1 MKSDYH
7 LPVLLKESINGL
19 KIDDEGIYVD
29 ATFGGGGHSLEIL
42 RSLSKKGRLISFDQD
57 PDSINNSYEESNFY
71 FVNENFKYMKRFLK
85 NLGFSKVNGIL
96 ADLGVSSFQINT
108 PARGFS
114 YRYDAALDMRM
125 NKNNTLDA
133 MKVINSY
140 NHENLSKIL
149 FEYGDI
155 KNSKKISEEI
165 IKARTANKIN
175 TTFDFNKILKPLYPE
190 RYLNKNLSR
199 IYQAI
204 RIEVNKELDV
214 LKSFLEQTSE
224 LLLPG
229 GRLCVISYHSLEDRM
244 VKRYITNGNFST
256 TAEKDLYGNFS
267 VPFKKI
273 GKMIQPSAV
282 ELKENIRSRSAKLRI
297 AEKIW
302 LNEE

>member
-42 RSLSKKGRLISFDQD
+42 RSLSKKGRLVSFDQD
-57 PDSINNSYEESNFY
+57 LDSKNNSYEESNFY

-125 NKNNTLDA
+125 NKNNKLDA

-297 AEKIW
+297 AEKI
-302 LNEE
+302 

>member
-19 KIDDEGIYVD
+19 KIDDKGIYVD

-42 RSLSKKGRLISFDQD
+42 RSLSKKGKLVSFDQD

-155 KNSKKISEEI
+155 NNSKKISEEI

-175 TTFDFNKILKPLYPE
+175 TTFDLNKILKPLYPE

-256 TAEKDLYGNFS
+256 IVEKDLYGNFS

-297 AEKIW
+297 AEKI
-302 LNEE
+302 

>member
-42 RSLSKKGRLISFDQD
+42 RSLSKKGRLVSFDQD

-175 TTFDFNKILKPLYPE
+175 TTFDLNKILKPLYPE
-190 RYLNKNLSR
+190 RYLNKNLSK

-204 RIEVNKELDV
+204 RIEVNKELDA

-229 GRLCVISYHSLEDRM
+229 GRLCVISYHSLEDRI

-256 TAEKDLYGNFS
+256 TADKDLYGNFS

-273 GKMIQPSAV
+273 GKMIQPSAL

-297 AEKIW
+297 AEKI
-302 LNEE
+302 

>member
-42 RSLSKKGRLISFDQD
+42 KSLSKKGRLVSFDQD

-175 TTFDFNKILKPLYPE
+175 TTFDLNKILKPLYPKS
-190 RYLNKNLSR
+190 YLNKNLSR

-297 AEKIW
+297 AEKI
-302 LNEE
+302 

>member
-42 RSLSKKGRLISFDQD
+42 RSLSKKGRLVSFDQD
-57 PDSINNSYEESNFY
+57 PDSLSNSYDDSNFY

-96 ADLGVSSFQINT
+96 ADLGISSFQINT

-125 NKNNTLDA
+125 NKNNPLDA
-133 MKVINSY
+133 MEVINSY
-140 NHENLSKIL
+140 SHENLSKIL
-149 FEYGDI
+149 FEYADI

-214 LKSFLEQTSE
+214 LKSFLEHPAT
-224 LLLPG
+224 
-229 GRLCVISYHSLEDRM
+229 IFM
-244 VKRYITNGNFST
+244 
-256 TAEKDLYGNFS
+256 
-267 VPFKKI
+267 
-273 GKMIQPSAV
+273 
-282 ELKENIRSRSAKLRI
+282 
-297 AEKIW
+297 
-302 LNEE
+302 

>member
-42 RSLSKKGRLISFDQD
+42 KSLSKKGRLVSFDQD

-114 YRYDAALDMRM
+114 YRYDAVLDMRM
-125 NKNNTLDA
+125 NKNNTLNA
-133 MKVINSY
+133 MRVINSY
-140 NHENLSKIL
+140 SHENLSKIL

-165 IKARTANKIN
+165 IKARTLNKIN
-175 TTFDFNKILKPLYPE
+175 TTFDLNKILKPLYPE

-256 TAEKDLYGNFS
+256 TAEKDIYGNFS

-273 GKMIQPSAV
+273 GKMIQPSAI

-297 AEKIW
+297 AEKI
-302 LNEE
+302 

>member
-42 RSLSKKGRLISFDQD
+42 RSLSKKGKLVSFDQD
-57 PDSINNSYEESNFY
+57 PDSINNSNEESNFY
-71 FVNENFKYMKRFLK
+71 FVNENFKYMNRFLK

-190 RYLNKNLSR
+190 RYLNKNLSK

-204 RIEVNKELDV
+204 RIEVNKELDA
-214 LKSFLEQTSE
+214 LKSFLEQTSK

-244 VKRYITNGNFST
+244 VKRYINNGNFST
-256 TAEKDLYGNFS
+256 TADKDLYGNFS

-273 GKMIQPSAV
+273 GKMIQPSAL

-297 AEKIW
+297 AEKI
-302 LNEE
+302 

>member
-19 KIDDEGIYVD
+19 KIDDDGIYVD

-165 IKARTANKIN
+165 IKARTANKIT

-297 AEKIW
+297 AEKI
-302 LNEE
+302 

>member
-42 RSLSKKGRLISFDQD
+42 KSLSKKGRLVSFDQD

-133 MKVINSY
+133 MQVINSY

-165 IKARTANKIN
+165 IKARTLNKIN
-175 TTFDFNKILKPLYPE
+175 TTFDLNKILKPLYPE

-297 AEKIW
+297 AEKI
-302 LNEE
+302 

>member
-19 KIDDEGIYVD
+19 KIVDEGIYVD

-42 RSLSKKGRLISFDQD
+42 KSLSKKGRLVSFDQD
-57 PDSINNSYEESNFY
+57 PDSINNSYDESNFY

-108 PARGFS
+108 PDRGFS

-125 NKNNTLDA
+125 NKNNTLNA
-133 MKVINSY
+133 MRVINSY
-140 NHENLSKIL
+140 SHENLSKIL

-175 TTFDFNKILKPLYPE
+175 TTFDLNKILKPLYPE
-190 RYLNKNLSR
+190 KYLNKNLSR

-297 AEKIW
+297 AEKI
-302 LNEE
+302 

>member
-42 RSLSKKGRLISFDQD
+42 RSLSKKGRLVSFDQD

-175 TTFDFNKILKPLYPE
+175 TTFDLNKILKPLYPE
-190 RYLNKNLSR
+190 RYFNKNLSR

-297 AEKIW
+297 AEKI
-302 LNEE
+302 

>member
-42 RSLSKKGRLISFDQD
+42 RSLSKKGRLVSFDQD
-57 PDSINNSYEESNFY
+57 PDSLSNSYDESNFY
-71 FVNENFKYMKRFLK
+71 FVNENFKHMKRFLK

-96 ADLGVSSFQINT
+96 ADLGISSFQINT

-125 NKNNTLDA
+125 NKNNSLDA
-133 MKVINSY
+133 MEVINSY
-140 NHENLSKIL
+140 SHENLSKIL
-149 FEYGDI
+149 FEYADI

-190 RYLNKNLSR
+190 RYLNKNLSK

-204 RIEVNKELDV
+204 RIEVNKELDA

-256 TAEKDLYGNFS
+256 IADKDIYGNFS

-273 GKMIQPSAV
+273 GKMIQPSAI
-282 ELKENIRSRSAKLRI
+282 EQKENKRSRSAKLRI
-297 AEKIW
+297 AEKI
-302 LNEE
+302 

>member
-42 RSLSKKGRLISFDQD
+42 RSLSKKGRLVSFDQD
-57 PDSINNSYEESNFY
+57 PDSLSNSYDDSNFY

-96 ADLGVSSFQINT
+96 ADLGISSFQINT
-108 PARGFS
+108 AARGFS

-125 NKNNTLDA
+125 NKNNSLDA
-133 MKVINSY
+133 MEVINSY
-140 NHENLSKIL
+140 SHENLSKIL
-149 FEYGDI
+149 FEYADI

-175 TTFDFNKILKPLYPE
+175 TTFDLNKILKPLYPE
-190 RYLNKNLSR
+190 RYLNKNLSK

-204 RIEVNKELDV
+204 RIEVNKELDA

-256 TAEKDLYGNFS
+256 IADKDLYGNFS

-273 GKMIQPSAV
+273 GKMIQPSAL
-282 ELKENIRSRSAKLRI
+282 EQKENIRSRSAKLRI
-297 AEKIW
+297 AEKI
-302 LNEE
+302 

>member
-42 RSLSKKGRLISFDQD
+42 KSLSKKGRLVSFDQD

-165 IKARTANKIN
+165 IKARTLNKIN
-175 TTFDFNKILKPLYPE
+175 TTFDLNKILKPLYPE

-256 TAEKDLYGNFS
+256 TAEKDTYGNFS

-297 AEKIW
+297 AEKI
-302 LNEE
+302 

>member
-19 KIDDEGIYVD
+19 KIDEEGIYVD

-42 RSLSKKGRLISFDQD
+42 RTLSKKGRLISFDQD

-108 PARGFS
+108 PDRGFS

-125 NKNNTLDA
+125 NKKNTLNA
-133 MKVINSY
+133 KEVINSY

-149 FEYGDI
+149 FEYGEI
-155 KNSKKISEEI
+155 KNSKKISKEI

-175 TTFDFNKILKPLYPE
+175 TTFDLNKILKPLYPE

-224 LLLPG
+224 LLSPG
-229 GRLCVISYHSLEDRM
+229 GRLCVISYHSLEDRI

-273 GKMIQPSAV
+273 GKMIQPSAE

-297 AEKIW
+297 AEKI
-302 LNEE
+302 

>member
-42 RSLSKKGRLISFDQD
+42 RSLSKKGRLVSFDQD

-165 IKARTANKIN
+165 IKARTLNKIN
-175 TTFDFNKILKPLYPE
+175 TTFDLNKILKPLYPE

-297 AEKIW
+297 AEKI
-302 LNEE
+302 

>member
-1 MKSDYH
+1 MYYH
-7 LPVLLKESINGL
+7 NPVMLKQCINALNIKPNGV
-19 KIDDEGIYVD
+19 YVD

-114 YRYDAALDMRM
+114 YRFDAALDMRM

-149 FEYGDI
+149 FEYGEI
-155 KNSKKISEEI
+155 KNSKKISKEI

-175 TTFDFNKILKPLYPE
+175 TTFDLNKILKPLYPE

-297 AEKIW
+297 AEKI
-302 LNEE
+302 

>member
-42 RSLSKKGRLISFDQD
+42 KSLSKKGRLVSFDQD

-114 YRYDAALDMRM
+114 YRYDATLDMRM

-165 IKARTANKIN
+165 IKARMLNKIN
-175 TTFDFNKILKPLYPE
+175 TTFDLNKILKPLYPE

-297 AEKIW
+297 AEKI
-302 LNEE
+302 

>member
-42 RSLSKKGRLISFDQD
+42 RSLSKKGRLVSFDQD

-108 PARGFS
+108 PSRGFS

-133 MKVINSY
+133 MKVVNSY

-297 AEKIW
+297 AEKI
-302 LNEE
+302 

>member
-165 IKARTANKIN
+165 VKARTANKIN

-297 AEKIW
+297 AEKI
-302 LNEE
+302 

>member
-42 RSLSKKGRLISFDQD
+42 KSLSKKGRLVSFDQD

-165 IKARTANKIN
+165 IKARMANKIN

-297 AEKIW
+297 AEKI
-302 LNEE
+302 

>member
-7 LPVLLKESINGL
+7 LPVLLKESINAL
-19 KIDDEGIYVD
+19 KIDDEGVYVD

-42 RSLSKKGRLISFDQD
+42 KSLSKKGRLVSFDQD
-57 PDSINNSYEESNFY
+57 PDSINNFYEESNFY

-96 ADLGVSSFQINT
+96 ADLGISSFQINT

-125 NKNNTLDA
+125 NKNNSLDA
-133 MKVINSY
+133 MEVINSY
-140 NHENLSKIL
+140 SHENLSKIL
-149 FEYGDI
+149 FEYADI
-155 KNSKKISEEI
+155 KNSKKISEKI

-190 RYLNKNLSR
+190 RYLNKNLSK

-204 RIEVNKELDV
+204 RIEVNKELDA

-256 TAEKDLYGNFS
+256 IADKDLYGNFS

-273 GKMIQPSAV
+273 GKMIQPSAL
-282 ELKENIRSRSAKLRI
+282 EQKENIRSRSAKLRI
-297 AEKIW
+297 AEKI
-302 LNEE
+302 

>member
-165 IKARTANKIN
+165 VKARTANKIN
-175 TTFDFNKILKPLYPE
+175 TTFDLNKILKPLYPE

-297 AEKIW
+297 AEKI
-302 LNEE
+302 

>member
-1 MKSDYH
+1 MGMKSDYH

-19 KIDDEGIYVD
+19 KIVDEGIYVD

-42 RSLSKKGRLISFDQD
+42 KSLSKKGRLVSFDQD
-57 PDSINNSYEESNFY
+57 PDSTNNSFEETNFY
-71 FVNENFKYMKRFLK
+71 LVNENFKYMKRFLK

-108 PARGFS
+108 PDRGFS

-125 NKNNTLDA
+125 NKNNTLNA
-133 MKVINSY
+133 MRVINSY
-140 NHENLSKIL
+140 SHENLSKIL

-175 TTFDFNKILKPLYPE
+175 TTFDLNKILKPLYPE
-190 RYLNKNLSR
+190 KYLNKNLSR

-297 AEKIW
+297 AEKI
-302 LNEE
+302 

>member
-7 LPVLLKESINGL
+7 LPVLLKESINAL

-42 RSLSKKGRLISFDQD
+42 RSLSKKGKLVSFDQD

-175 TTFDFNKILKPLYPE
+175 TTFDLNKILKPLYPE

-297 AEKIW
+297 AEKI
-302 LNEE
+302 

>member
-42 RSLSKKGRLISFDQD
+42 KSLSKKGRLVSFDQD

-140 NHENLSKIL
+140 KHENLSKIL

-165 IKARTANKIN
+165 IKARTSNKIN
-175 TTFDFNKILKPLYPE
+175 TTFDLNKILKPLYPE

-256 TAEKDLYGNFS
+256 TAEKDIYGNFS

-297 AEKIW
+297 AEKI
-302 LNEE
+302 

>member
-165 IKARTANKIN
+165 IKARTLNKIN
-175 TTFDFNKILKPLYPE
+175 TTFDLNKILKPLYPQ

-297 AEKIW
+297 AEKI
-302 LNEE
+302 

>member
-108 PARGFS
+108 PSRGFS

-125 NKNNTLDA
+125 NKSNTLDA

-165 IKARTANKIN
+165 VKARTANKIN
-175 TTFDFNKILKPLYPE
+175 TTFDLNKILKPLYPE

-297 AEKIW
+297 AEKI
-302 LNEE
+302 

>member
-42 RSLSKKGRLISFDQD
+42 KSLSKKGRLVSFDQD

-114 YRYDAALDMRM
+114 YRYNAALDMRM

-165 IKARTANKIN
+165 IKARTLNKIN
-175 TTFDFNKILKPLYPE
+175 TTFDLNKILKPLYPE
-190 RYLNKNLSR
+190 SYLNKNLSR

-297 AEKIW
+297 AEKI
-302 LNEE
+302 

>member
-42 RSLSKKGRLISFDQD
+42 RSLSKKGRLVSFDQD

-133 MKVINSY
+133 MKVVNSY

-165 IKARTANKIN
+165 IKARTTNRIN
-175 TTFDFNKILKPLYPE
+175 TTFDLNKILKPLYPE

-297 AEKIW
+297 AEKI
-302 LNEE
+302 

>member
-42 RSLSKKGRLISFDQD
+42 KSLSKKGRLVSFDQD

-71 FVNENFKYMKRFLK
+71 FVNENFKYMKKFLK

-165 IKARTANKIN
+165 IKARTLNKIN
-175 TTFDFNKILKPLYPE
+175 TTFDLNKILKPLYPE
-190 RYLNKNLSR
+190 SYLNKNLSR

-297 AEKIW
+297 AEKI
-302 LNEE
+302 

>member
-42 RSLSKKGRLISFDQD
+42 KSLSKKGRLVSFDQD

-165 IKARTANKIN
+165 IKARMLNKIN
-175 TTFDFNKILKPLYPE
+175 TTFDLNKILRPLYPE

-214 LKSFLEQTSE
+214 LRSFLEQTSE

-297 AEKIW
+297 AEKI
-302 LNEE
+302 

>member
-1 MKSDYH
+1 MKNDYH

-42 RSLSKKGRLISFDQD
+42 RSLSKKGRLVSFDQD
-57 PDSINNSYEESNFY
+57 PDSLSNSYDDSNFY

-96 ADLGVSSFQINT
+96 ADLGISSFQINT

-125 NKNNTLDA
+125 NKNNSLDA
-133 MKVINSY
+133 MEVINSY
-140 NHENLSKIL
+140 SHENLSKIL
-149 FEYGDI
+149 FEYADI

-190 RYLNKNLSR
+190 RYLNKNLSK

-204 RIEVNKELDV
+204 RIEVNKELDA

-256 TAEKDLYGNFS
+256 IADKDIYGNFS

-282 ELKENIRSRSAKLRI
+282 EQKENIRSRSAKLRI
-297 AEKIW
+297 AEKI
-302 LNEE
+302 

>member
-42 RSLSKKGRLISFDQD
+42 RSLSKKGKLVSFDQD

-175 TTFDFNKILKPLYPE
+175 TTFDLNKILKPLYPD

-273 GKMIQPSAV
+273 GKMIQPSAL

-297 AEKIW
+297 AEKI
-302 LNEE
+302 

>member
-42 RSLSKKGRLISFDQD
+42 RSLSKKGRLVSFDQD
-57 PDSINNSYEESNFY
+57 PDSLSNSYNESNFY
-71 FVNENFKYMKRFLK
+71 LINENFKYMKRFLK

-96 ADLGVSSFQINT
+96 ADLGISSFQINT

-125 NKNNTLDA
+125 NKNNSLDA
-133 MKVINSY
+133 MEVINSY
-140 NHENLSKIL
+140 SHENLSKIL
-149 FEYGDI
+149 FEYADI

-175 TTFDFNKILKPLYPE
+175 TTFDLNKILKPLYPE
-190 RYLNKNLSR
+190 RYLNKNLSK

-204 RIEVNKELDV
+204 RIEVNQELDA

-229 GRLCVISYHSLEDRM
+229 GRLCVISYHSIEDRM

-256 TAEKDLYGNFS
+256 IADKDLYGNFS

-273 GKMIQPSAV
+273 GKMIQPSAI
-282 ELKENIRSRSAKLRI
+282 EQKENIRSRSAKLRI
-297 AEKIW
+297 AEKI
-302 LNEE
+302 

>member
-42 RSLSKKGRLISFDQD
+42 KSLSKKGRLVSFDQD

-114 YRYDAALDMRM
+114 YRYNAALDMRM

-165 IKARTANKIN
+165 IKARTLNKIN
-175 TTFDFNKILKPLYPE
+175 TTFDLNKILKPLYPE
-190 RYLNKNLSR
+190 SYLNKT
-199 IYQAI
+199 
-204 RIEVNKELDV
+204 
-214 LKSFLEQTSE
+214 FLEFIKPLE
-224 LLLPG
+224 L
-229 GRLCVISYHSLEDRM
+229 RLIKNLMSLSH
-244 VKRYITNGNFST
+244 F
-256 TAEKDLYGNFS
+256 
-267 VPFKKI
+267 
-273 GKMIQPSAV
+273 
-282 ELKENIRSRSAKLRI
+282 
-297 AEKIW
+297 
-302 LNEE
+302 

>member
-1 MKSDYH
+1 MKNDYH

-42 RSLSKKGRLISFDQD
+42 RSLSKKGRLVSFDQD
-57 PDSINNSYEESNFY
+57 PDSLSNSYDDSNFY

-96 ADLGVSSFQINT
+96 ADLGISSFQINT

-125 NKNNTLDA
+125 NKNNSLDA
-133 MKVINSY
+133 MEVINCYS
-140 NHENLSKIL
+140 HENLSKIL
-149 FEYGDI
+149 FEYADI

-175 TTFDFNKILKPLYPE
+175 TTFDLNKILKPLYPN

-297 AEKIW
+297 AEKI
-302 LNEE
+302 

>member
-19 KIDDEGIYVD
+19 KIDEEGIYVD

-42 RSLSKKGRLISFDQD
+42 RTLSKKGRLISFDQD

-108 PARGFS
+108 PDRGFS

-125 NKNNTLDA
+125 NKKNTLNA
-133 MKVINSY
+133 KEVINSY

-149 FEYGDI
+149 FEYGEI
-155 KNSKKISEEI
+155 KNSKKISKEI

-175 TTFDFNKILKPLYPE
+175 TTFDLNKILKPLYPE
-190 RYLNKNLSR
+190 MYLNKNLSR

-224 LLLPG
+224 LLSPG
-229 GRLCVISYHSLEDRM
+229 GRLCVISYHSLEDRI

-273 GKMIQPSAV
+273 GKMIQPSAE

-297 AEKIW
+297 AEKI
-302 LNEE
+302 

>member
-42 RSLSKKGRLISFDQD
+42 KSLSKKGRLVSFDQD

-140 NHENLSKIL
+140 DHENLSKIL

-165 IKARTANKIN
+165 IKARTLNKIN
-175 TTFDFNKILKPLYPE
+175 TTFDLNKILKPLYPE

-273 GKMIQPSAV
+273 GKMIKPSAA

-297 AEKIW
+297 AEKI
-302 LNEE
+302 